1 MEIVLFID
9 ENQSNTFFLVTDR
22 KEMHKRKQTNHKQR
36 ITLKKNSVSLPPF
49 LKEKIYNWRK
59 NFLFEEQIQN
69 QWKIFSSKVIFA
81 REGRSNKNSRKS
93 PTDQR
98 KYLKYLA
105 FRASLDKSFGQ
116 SLENQL

>member
-49 LKEKIYNWRK
+49 LKEKNLQLEKELSVSK
-59 NFLFEEQIQN
+59 NKS
-69 QWKIFSSKVIFA
+69 KINEKYSVQK
-81 REGRSNKNSRKS
+81 SRK
-93 PTDQR
+93 
-98 KYLKYLA
+98 
-105 FRASLDKSFGQ
+105 
-116 SLENQL
+116 

>member
-36 ITLKKNSVSLPPF
+36 IKLKKNSVSLPPF

-59 NFLFEEQIQN
+59 NFLFRRTNPKSMKNIQ
-69 QWKIFSSKVIFA
+69 F
-81 REGRSNKNSRKS
+81 KS
-93 PTDQR
+93 PENDHICPQR
-98 KYLKYLA
+98 ALK
-105 FRASLDKSFGQ
+105 
-116 SLENQL
+116 